1 MTNILLLSNRMD
13 VILKNYLITRFDS
26 VKMSGTHYMMI
37 DDKQTIAVLQN
48 EFNECFP
55 FLKIEF
61 FRELCIKGS
70 SNSKNKMIKT
80 NEIFSRLQKTKQFG
94 KIVFTKQTTVGE
106 LEKMFLGKF
115 GICMQVFRKS
125 GNVWLETTSTDDWTL
140 EQQNEEGKSLAQH
153 FKI

>member
-61 FRELCIKGS
+61 FYRFYI
-70 SNSKNKMIKT
+70 
-80 NEIFSRLQKTKQFG
+80 
-94 KIVFTKQTTVGE
+94 
-106 LEKMFLGKF
+106 
-115 GICMQVFRKS
+115 
-125 GNVWLETTSTDDWTL
+125 
-140 EQQNEEGKSLAQH
+140 
-153 FKI
+153 